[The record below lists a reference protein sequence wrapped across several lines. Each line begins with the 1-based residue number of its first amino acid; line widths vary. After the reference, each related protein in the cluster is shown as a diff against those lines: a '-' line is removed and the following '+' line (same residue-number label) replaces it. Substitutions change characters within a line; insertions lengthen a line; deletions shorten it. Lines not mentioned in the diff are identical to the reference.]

1 VSRGGPAWRT
11 LGIAPTD
18 DTRAI
23 RRAYAVKLKAIDV
36 DRDPQA
42 FIALREAFEQAQN
55 EAQWLHHDQADDE
68 PEAEP
73 VEPETTRTEADP
85 PEPAPPEPEDDPDA
99 WDDTPGHEVDFDAWE
114 RDPLAAEIAF
124 APPAPNPW
132 GPPTPED
139 YDDHARALAGLLLGE
154 HAEPW
159 PSPEET
165 EAMLAHWQRIT
176 RDPRMQEM
184 SFYADAENWF
194 ADLIARAVPFSDPLV
209 GPVADHFDWMRTAGE
224 ISQSP
229 AIAYVVRRRQSL
241 DFFDAVRVPGHP
253 LNAAWRE
260 LTRPATEHSRRG
272 WTRRKKVHELLATV
286 RGHYPELEANFDS
299 YRVALWEPTEKRGW
313 SWSGALIV
321 WFLIAALHFANSQCQ
336 RPSPALPLSVI
347 DAPSENLTDPV
358 ADIDRTLQGMYGR
371 DLDVEM
377 VRKQNP
383 RLYTLLE
390 TRWKMAKDRKDSWPA
405 FSNSLIPLLNA
416 RAHDALADAPLALLR
431 DYHGIVL
438 DRAIELRKTD
448 VNACAAYLAGK
459 DYDGSRLPRSLRD
472 RNQTLMAKLLLVSKA
487 PPVPAAG
494 ATPAAK
500 PTPLSSEPERKH
512 FSVPGFLI
520 EKGAD
525 RAGLTREQFGEALRY
540 QGPEDRQCNGRIA
553 FLETVLGE
561 SDETVG
567 KLLRAM

>member
-1 VSRGGPAWRT
+1 VSLGGPAWRT
-11 LGIAPTD
+11 LGIEPTD

-23 RRAYAVKLKAIDV
+23 RRAYAAKLKAIDV

-55 EAQWLHHDQADDE
+55 EARWMQYDEAEEEEAEAAEAAADQPEQALSEPEEYPDEWDDE
-68 PEAEP
+68 PGLEI
-73 VEPETTRTEADP
+73 
-85 PEPAPPEPEDDPDA
+85 
-99 WDDTPGHEVDFDAWE
+99 DFDAWE

-154 HAEPW
+154 HAEQW

-209 GPVADHFDWMRTAGE
+209 APVADHFGWMRAAGE

-241 DFFDAVRVPGHP
+241 DFFDAVRVPSHP

-272 WTRRKKVHELLATV
+272 WTSGKKVRELLATV
-286 RGHYPELEANFDS
+286 RTHYPELEANFDS
-299 YRVALWEPTEKRGW
+299 YRVALWEPTTEKRGW

-321 WFLIAALHFANSQCQ
+321 WFLIAALHFATSQCKEQ
-336 RPSPALPLSVI
+336 NRFAPIPGIEAPAITETLSN
-347 DAPSENLTDPV
+347 ER
-358 ADIDRTLQGMYGR
+358 ADIDRSLQVLYER
-371 DLDVEM
+371 DLDIAMIE
-377 VRKQNP
+377 KQNP
-383 RLYTLLE
+383 ELYVALMTY
-390 TRWKMAKDRKDSWPA
+390 WKAAFLRKDNWVA
-405 FSNSLIPLLNA
+405 FTNGMIPLLNA
-416 RAHDALADAPLALLR
+416 RFRAGLANAPLPLLR
-431 DYHGIVL
+431 DYHRLAL
-438 DRAIELRKTD
+438 DRALTLRA
-448 VNACAAYLAGK
+448 VNTESCANYFAGK
-459 DYDGSRLPRSLRD
+459 DYDGSKLPKTMAE
-472 RNQTLMAKLLLVSKA
+472 RNRAIMAKVLLATREGPDGK
-487 PPVPAAG
+487 
-494 ATPAAK
+494 ATPSPQPSAGE
-500 PTPLSSEPERKH
+500 TRT
-512 FSVPGFLI
+512 FSVPGFI
-520 EKGAD
+520 MEKAAA
-525 RAGLTREQFGEALRY
+525 RAGMTREQLGQAMRY
-540 QGPEDRQCNGRIA
+540 EGSNAQQCNGRIA
-553 FLETVLGE
+553 FLQTVLAE
-561 SDETVG
+561 PDDKVG
-567 KLLRAM
+567 KLLRTL